1 MMVSIIVPCYNEEEA
16 LPYFMREI
24 RRTEAELSAPMAVLL
39 SCCL

>member
-16 LPYFMREI
+16 LPYFMR
-24 RRTEAELSAPMAVLL
+24 RSAEQRQSSPRPMAVLL